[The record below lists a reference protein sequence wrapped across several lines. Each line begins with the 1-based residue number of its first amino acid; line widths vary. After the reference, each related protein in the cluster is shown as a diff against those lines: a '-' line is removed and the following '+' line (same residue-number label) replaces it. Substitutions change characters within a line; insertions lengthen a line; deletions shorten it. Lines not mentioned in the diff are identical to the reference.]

1 MAMLG
6 FDRVR
11 SLVTHRRIAAGLALV
26 AAYVVSGG
34 FGLLLAVPPGYA
46 TAVFPPAGIAMA
58 AMLIGGGAT
67 LPWTF
72 LGSLL
77 LNLWV
82 GYRAGQ
88 PGAIGAALIIAA
100 ASAIQAGIG
109 GWSLRRLIG
118 YPASLDSGGDLAR
131 FFGVSPAL
139 CVVSASLALAGLAAI
154 GAIHTAD
161 FGQSWFTWWIG
172 DTLGVLFFLP
182 LVMVAFGE
190 PRALWW
196 ARLYPVA
203 VPMLM
208 LFALFVAIFIRVGV
222 WENEQSLLE
231 FRLLSQQ
238 LVDKTGSQLGEYG
251 TLLEQLGRS
260 FAGSAPPSRR
270 DFRDLAQDLLNRF
283 PAVKTVEWAPRVDS
297 SHRTEFEG
305 LERQSLPDFVIRER
319 DDLGRF
325 RQAGARPQYYPVTY
339 LAPADDKAAVF
350 GFDLAAD
357 PVRRAAIDQA
367 VESGHVTATAPV
379 NLAEEPGDPTGILLA
394 VSVPRGANG
403 AGVLVLALRM
413 DILMDTL
420 LGPTN
425 PLLGVRLLDG
435 DAKQPLFGTLPQGAV
450 AAATPYEHGFEFG
463 GRHYIVATAPTAIY
477 TAEHRGWQSIAVLIA
492 GVLSTSLLGALL
504 MLGTGERQ
512 RMARLAAHR
521 TRERDR
527 IWQVSEDLLGVGTF
541 DGYFISLNPAWT
553 RTLGWS
559 EDEIEAMHVSKL
571 RHPDDA
577 VAAIEARRRLADGAG
592 TVRIEN
598 RFCHKDGTYRW
609 IAWTMTLEDD
619 LVYLIGRNVTAEK
632 EAAHTLRE
640 TEEHLR
646 QLQKTESIGRLTGGI
661 AHDFN
666 NLLTAIIGNLEITG
680 RMLSAGV
687 AGNESRARRA
697 VAAATAAATRAATLT
712 QRLLAYGQKQPLKP
726 RAVDVNKLITGMSEL
741 IRRTQGET
749 IRYEFA
755 LAPDLPPCF
764 CDTNQ
769 LETVILN
776 LVINAH
782 DAMPRGGRLT
792 IRTADV
798 TLDTAAAEAGDLAP
812 GHYVM
817 LAVSDTGTG
826 MSPETVTRAFEP
838 FFTTKPVG
846 KGTGLGLSM
855 AYGFAKQSKGSVE
868 IDSIVGRGTTIRILL
883 PRFVEAAIPE
893 AARFNASVAAA
904 RPGHGE
910 TILIAEDDP
919 SVLGYVAEILRELNY
934 HVLETTNAAAA
945 LAMVAEPNRTIHLL
959 LTDVVMP
966 GINGRHL
973 ADQARVIQPEI
984 KVLFMT
990 GYPQDVIVDRG
1001 RIEPGVELM
1010 QKPFAREDLAARIRA
1025 LLDAEAPDSV
1035 KPLVHAAADVPS
1047 PPDSAAADSDD
1058 AREGGNA

>member
-1 MAMLG
+1 M
-6 FDRVR
+6 
-11 SLVTHRRIAAGLALV
+11 THRRIAAGLVLV
-26 AAYVVSGG
+26 TAYVVSGG

-72 LGSLL
+72 LGSLV
-77 LNLWV
+77 LNIWV

-88 PGAIGAALIIAA
+88 PDAIGAALIIAA
-100 ASAIQAGIG
+100 ASTIQSAIG

-118 YPASLDSGGDLAR
+118 YPAPLDSGGDLAR
-131 FFGVSPAL
+131 FFVVSPAL
-139 CVVSASLALAGLAAI
+139 CVVSATLALAGLAAVGVVGVANI
-154 GAIHTAD
+154 
-161 FGQSWFTWWIG
+161 GQSWFTWWIG

-190 PRALWW
+190 PRALWR
-196 ARLYPVA
+196 ARLRSVA

-208 LFALFVAIFIRVGV
+208 FFALFVAIFIRVGA

-260 FAGSAPPSRR
+260 FAGSAPQSRR
-270 DFRDLAQDLLNRF
+270 DFQDLAQDLLDRF
-283 PAVKTVEWAPRVDS
+283 PAVKAVEWAPRVDS
-297 SHRTEFEG
+297 SHRAEFEAM
-305 LERQSLPDFVIRER
+305 ERQSLPDFVIRER

-325 RQAGARPQYYPVTY
+325 RQAGARPQYYPVIY

-350 GFDLAAD
+350 GFDLDAD

-367 VESGHVTATAPV
+367 VESGRVTATAPV
-379 NLAEEPGDPTGILLA
+379 NLAEQPGDPTGILLT

-403 AGVLVLALRM
+403 AGILVLALRM
-413 DILMDTL
+413 DVLMDAL
-420 LGPTN
+420 LGPTS
-425 PLLGVRLLDG
+425 PLLGVRVLDG
-435 DAKQPLFGTLPQGAV
+435 DAKQPLFGTLP
-450 AAATPYEHGFEFG
+450 AAASVTPYEQGFEFG
-463 GRHYIVATAPTAIY
+463 GRHYVVATAPTAIY

-492 GVLSTSLLGALL
+492 GVLSASLLGALL

-512 RMARLAAHR
+512 RMVRLAAHR

-541 DGYFISLNPAWT
+541 DGYFTSLNPAWT

-559 EDEIEAMHVSKL
+559 EDEIKAMHVSKL
-571 RHPDDA
+571 RHPNDA

-619 LVYLIGRNVTAEK
+619 LVYLVGRNVTAEK
-632 EAAHTLRE
+632 EAASTLRQ
-640 TEEHLR
+640 TEENLH
-646 QLQKTESIGRLTGGI
+646 QLQKMESIGRLTGGI

-666 NLLTAIIGNLEITG
+666 NLLTASIGNLEITN
-680 RMLSAGV
+680 RMLSAGA
-687 AGNESRARRA
+687 AGNESRAQRA

-726 RAVDVNKLITGMSEL
+726 RAVDLNKLITGMSEL

-749 IRYEFA
+749 IRYDFA
-755 LAPDLPPCF
+755 LAPNLPPCF

-769 LETVILN
+769 LESVILN

-792 IRTADV
+792 IQTTDV
-798 TLDTAAAEAGDLAP
+798 TLSVAAAEAADLAP
-812 GHYVM
+812 GRYVM

-838 FFTTKPVG
+838 FFTTKPAG

-855 AYGFAKQSKGSVE
+855 AYGFAKQSKGAVE
-868 IDSIVGRGTTIRILL
+868 IDSIVGHGTTIRILL
-883 PRFVEAAIPE
+883 PRFVAAAVPE
-893 AARFNASVAAA
+893 TARFSAPAVAAA
-904 RPGHGE
+904 QAGHGE

-945 LAMVAEPNRTIHLL
+945 LAMVAEPNRRVHLL

-973 ADQARVIQPEI
+973 ADQARIIQPEI

-990 GYPQDVIVDRG
+990 GYPHDVVVDRG

-1025 LLDAEAPDSV
+1025 LLDGGAAAHTPVGAGAVAGAALTGDTRESDSV
-1035 KPLVHAAADVPS
+1035 
-1047 PPDSAAADSDD
+1047 
-1058 AREGGNA
+1058 